1 MIGML
6 ALAKRNILC
15 YLRDRQ
21 SVLFSLMAVLIV
33 VLLYLLFLRDILI
46 SSYPETEGMSQLI
59 DAWVMA
65 GILGIVP
72 VTASAGSLQTMV
84 EDCVSGRDR
93 DMAVTPMSRWEV
105 AGGHILST
113 FVSGLVMSLLA
124 FVICL
129 AYLVAVGCP
138 LSATGILACLVLLVP
153 SALSGSI
160 VMYALISFIR
170 STGAFSGFFTVVS
183 VMIGFLAGIYM
194 PMGTMPDAMQV
205 VGTLVPASQMAAM
218 FRDALCSEALGDVFA
233 GAPAETLEAFRTD
246 MGFDLT
252 LGGFEFS
259 AAAGLAYVLAVT
271 VAFLL
276 IAVAAV
282 RRSRRRP

>member
-6 ALAKRNILC
+6 ALAKRNTLC

-46 SSYPETEGMSQLI
+46 SSYPEMDGMPHLI

-72 VTASAGSLQTMV
+72 VTASAGSLQTMI
-84 EDCVSGRDR
+84 EDRVSGRDR
-93 DMAVTPMSRWEV
+93 DIAVTPLSRWEIV
-105 AGGHILST
+105 GGHVLST
-113 FVSGLVMSLLA
+113 FASGLVMSLLA
-124 FVICL
+124 LVICL
-129 AYLVAVGCP
+129 VYLVAVGCP
-138 LSATGILACLVLLVP
+138 LSAAGVAECVVLLIP
-153 SALSGSI
+153 SALSGSVI
-160 VMYALISFIR
+160 VYAMVSFIR

-194 PMGTMPDAMQV
+194 PMGTMPEAMQV
-205 VGTLVPASQMAAM
+205 VGTLVPASQMAAL
-218 FRDALCSEALGDVFA
+218 FRESLCSDAMADVFA
-233 GAPAETLEAFRTD
+233 GAPADVLGGFRTD
-246 MGFDLT
+246 MGFDLA

-259 AAAGLAYVLAVT
+259 ATASLAYSLAVAA
-271 VAFLL
+271 VFMA
-276 IAVAAV
+276 IAVLAV
-282 RRSRRRP
+282 RRSR

>member
-6 ALAKRNILC
+6 ALAKRNTLC

-46 SSYPETEGMSQLI
+46 SSYPEMDGMPHLI

-72 VTASAGSLQTMV
+72 VTASAGSLQTMI
-84 EDCVSGRDR
+84 EDRVSGRDR
-93 DMAVTPMSRWEV
+93 DIAVTPLSRWEIV
-105 AGGHILST
+105 GGHVLST
-113 FVSGLVMSLLA
+113 FASGLVMSLLA
-124 FVICL
+124 LVICL

-138 LSATGILACLVLLVP
+138 LSAAGVAECVVLLIP
-153 SALSGSI
+153 SALSGSVI
-160 VMYALISFIR
+160 VYAMVSFIR

-194 PMGTMPDAMQV
+194 PMGTMPEAMQV
-205 VGTLVPASQMAAM
+205 IGTLVPASQMAAL
-218 FRDALCSEALGDVFA
+218 FRESLCSDAMADVFA
-233 GAPAETLEAFRTD
+233 GAPADVLGGFRTD
-246 MGFDLT
+246 MGFDLA

-259 AAAGLAYVLAVT
+259 AAASLVYSLAVAA
-271 VAFLL
+271 VFMA
-276 IAVAAV
+276 IAVLAV
-282 RRSRRRP
+282 RRSR

>member
-6 ALAKRNILC
+6 ALAKRNTLC

-46 SSYPETEGMSQLI
+46 SSYPEMDGMPHLI

-72 VTASAGSLQTMV
+72 VTASAGSLQTMI
-84 EDCVSGRDR
+84 EDRVSGRDR
-93 DMAVTPMSRWEV
+93 DIAVTPLSRWEIV
-105 AGGHILST
+105 GGHVLST
-113 FVSGLVMSLLA
+113 FASGLVMSLLA
-124 FVICL
+124 LVICL

-138 LSATGILACLVLLVP
+138 LSAAGVAECVVLLIP
-153 SALSGSI
+153 SALSGSVI
-160 VMYALISFIR
+160 VYAMVSFIR

-194 PMGTMPDAMQV
+194 PMGTMPEAMQV
-205 VGTLVPASQMAAM
+205 VGTLVPASQMAAL
-218 FRDALCSEALGDVFA
+218 FRESLCSDAMADVFA
-233 GAPAETLEAFRTD
+233 GAPADVLGGFRTD
-246 MGFDLT
+246 MGFDLA

-259 AAAGLAYVLAVT
+259 ATASLAYSLAVAA
-271 VAFLL
+271 VFMA
-276 IAVAAV
+276 IAVLAV
-282 RRSRRRP
+282 RRSR